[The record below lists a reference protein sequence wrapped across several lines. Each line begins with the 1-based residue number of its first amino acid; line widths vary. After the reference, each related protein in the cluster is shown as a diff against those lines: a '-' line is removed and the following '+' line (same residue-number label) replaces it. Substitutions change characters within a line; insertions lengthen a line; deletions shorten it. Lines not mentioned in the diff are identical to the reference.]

1 MQEPEQPTN
10 LESKVESTE
19 ATPPVE
25 LDPVKVQEYRTKLE
39 RQQNLPAGVV
49 AGLAAAIVGA
59 VIWAVITVVTK
70 FQIGYMAVGVGFLV
84 GFAVRFFG
92 RGITTPFAVAG
103 CLLALVGCL
112 LGNLLSMCGF
122 IATEK
127 SVPLLDV
134 LSRLNPE
141 LAVRLV
147 TATFDLMDLLFY
159 GIALY
164 AGYQYSVR
172 RIAPE
177 ELQTLVKEQT

>member
-1 MQEPEQPTN
+1 MQEQEQTPN
-10 LESKVESTE
+10 VESKVEPTE
-19 ATPPVE
+19 AAPPVE
-25 LDPVKVQEYRTKLE
+25 LDPVKVQECRAKLE

-59 VIWAVITVVTK
+59 VIWAVITVMTK
-70 FQIGYMAVGVGFLV
+70 FQIGWMAVGVGFLV
-84 GFAVRFFG
+84 GFAVRFVG
-92 RGITTPFAVAG
+92 RGITRPFAVAG

-141 LAVRLV
+141 LAVRLL
-147 TATFDLMDLLFY
+147 TATFSPMDLLFY

-164 AGYQYSVR
+164 AGYQYSTR
-172 RIAPE
+172 RITSE
-177 ELQTLVKEQT
+177 ELQSMMKEKS